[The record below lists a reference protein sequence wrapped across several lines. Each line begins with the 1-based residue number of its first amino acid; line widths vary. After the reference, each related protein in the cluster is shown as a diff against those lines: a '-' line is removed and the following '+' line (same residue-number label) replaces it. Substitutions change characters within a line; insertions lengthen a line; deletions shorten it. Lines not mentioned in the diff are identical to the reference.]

1 MLLPP
6 SAVTSLS
13 AAASCP
19 CLWNDT
25 WTPALLSFTVCSR
38 HVDMYVKE
46 LMQDSDL
53 YRSPVAGDG
62 TFAMF
67 SIEVNRAV
75 Q

>member
-1 MLLPP
+1 
-6 SAVTSLS
+6 
-13 AAASCP
+13 
-19 CLWNDT
+19 
-25 WTPALLSFTVCSR
+25 
-38 HVDMYVKE
+38 MYVKE